1 MTTSKPYHHGDLRRQ
16 LVAVGEEVLAE
27 RGIAALSLR
36 EVARR
41 LGVSHNA
48 PFKHFA
54 SREALLA
61 AMAEQGF
68 EDLAERLAGAMVGDP
83 HEAMTGRALAYVT
96 FALERP
102 AVFRLMFGGQVD
114 AAQHPALAERAEA
127 SLRGI
132 TRHIAGAYGEAAL
145 DEATLSA
152 WAFVHGL
159 ANLLLDGQ
167 ISEGLRK
174 GRSNEEL
181 AKAVIAAMA
190 TGLGHRSPDPQSG
203 EEPSDAAG

>member
-16 LVAVGEEVLAE
+16 LIAVGEEVLTE

-61 AMAEQGF
+61 AIAEEGF
-68 EDLAERLAGAMVGDP
+68 GDLTARLATAMAGDP
-83 HEAMTGRALAYVT
+83 QEAMTARALAYVT

-114 AAQHPALAERAEA
+114 AAQHPSLAERAET

-132 TRHIAGAYGEAAL
+132 TRHIAGAYGEEAL

-167 ISEGLRK
+167 IPPGLRK
-174 GRSNEEL
+174 GRSDEDL
-181 AKAVIAAMA
+181 AKAVVAAMA
-190 TGLGHRSPDPQSG
+190 HGLGYPAG
-203 EEPSDAAG
+203 AA

>member
-1 MTTSKPYHHGDLRRQ
+1 MTTSRPYHHGDLRRQ
-16 LVAVGEEVLAE
+16 LIGVGEEVLAE
-27 RGIAALSLR
+27 RGLAGLSLR

-68 EDLAERLAGAMVGDP
+68 DDLAERLAGAMQGDP
-83 HEAMTGRALAYVT
+83 LEAMTARALAYVT

-114 AAQHPALAERAEA
+114 PEQHPALAARAEA

-132 TRHIAGAYGEAAL
+132 TRHIAGAFGEEAL
-145 DEATLSA
+145 DEAVLSA

-167 ISEGLRK
+167 ISETLRK

-181 AKAVIAAMA
+181 ARAVIAAMA
-190 TGLGHRSPDPQSG
+190 TGLGGPP
-203 EEPSDAAG
+203 PK

>member
-1 MTTSKPYHHGDLRRQ
+1 MATSLKPYHHGDLRRQ
-16 LVAVGEEVLAE
+16 LVATGEEVLAE
-27 RGIAALSLR
+27 RGLAGLSLR
-36 EVARR
+36 EAARR

-54 SREALLA
+54 SRDALLA
-61 AMAEQGF
+61 AIAEQGF
-68 EDLAERLAGAMVGDP
+68 ADLAERLAKAGAGDP
-83 HEAMTGRALAYVT
+83 RDAMTSRARAYVG

-102 AVFRLMFGGQVD
+102 AVFRLMFGGGLD
-114 AAQHPALAERAEA
+114 RAEHPALAERAEA

-132 TRHIAGAYGEAAL
+132 TRHIAEVFGAAAA

-167 ISEGLRK
+167 IADGLRK
-174 GRSNEEL
+174 GRSNEDL
-181 AKAVIAAMA
+181 AAAVIAAMA
-190 TGLGHRSPDPQSG
+190 HGLG
-203 EEPSDAAG
+203 AAA

>member
-1 MTTSKPYHHGDLRRQ
+1 MPTSTKPYHHGDLRRQ
-16 LVAVGEEVLAE
+16 LIAVGEAVLAE
-27 RGIAALSLR
+27 RGLAALSLR

-68 EDLAERLAGAMVGDP
+68 EDLAERQARARTGATNDAMVGR
-83 HEAMTGRALAYVT
+83 GLVYVM

-102 AVFRLMFGGQVD
+102 ALFRLMFGGEID
-114 AAQHPALAERAEA
+114 RERFPALAERAEL
-127 SLRGI
+127 SLRQI
-132 TRHIAGAYGEAAL
+132 TRHIGETFGEEAAE
-145 DEATLSA
+145 EATLSA

-167 ISEGLRK
+167 IPPALRA
-174 GRSNEEL
+174 GRSDEEV

-190 TGLGHRSPDPQSG
+190 HGLGYPAVS
-203 EEPSDAAG
+203 

>member
-16 LVAVGEEVLAE
+16 LIAVGEEVLAE
-27 RGIAALSLR
+27 RGLAALSLR

-61 AMAEQGF
+61 AMQGEGF
-68 EDLAERLAGAMVGDP
+68 EELAARLAAADAGPPDRFMVARGQ
-83 HEAMTGRALAYVT
+83 AYVS

-102 AVFRLMFGGQVD
+102 ALFRLMFSGEVD
-114 AAQHPALAERAEA
+114 LARYPELAERAEW
-127 SLRGI
+127 SLSQVGGRMADAFGS
-132 TRHIAGAYGEAAL
+132 EAVE
-145 DEATLSA
+145 DATLSA

-159 ANLLLDGQ
+159 AHLILDNQ
-167 ISEGLRK
+167 VPPMLRQ
-174 GRSNEEL
+174 GRSDAEL
-181 AKAVIAAMA
+181 VKAVVGAMA
-190 TGLGHRSPDPQSG
+190 HGLGRR
-203 EEPSDAAG
+203 AT

>member
-16 LVAVGEEVLAE
+16 LIAVGEEVLAE

-68 EDLAERLAGAMVGDP
+68 EDLAARQAAARAGASNQAMVGR
-83 HEAMTGRALAYVT
+83 GLVYVT

-102 AVFRLMFGGQVD
+102 ALFRLMFGGELDRTRFPSLV
-114 AAQHPALAERAEA
+114 ERAET
-127 SLRGI
+127 SLAQI
-132 TRHIAGAYGEAAL
+132 TRHIGETFGEEAAE
-145 DEATLSA
+145 EATLSA

-167 ISEGLRK
+167 IPPGLRK
-174 GRSNEEL
+174 GRSDEDL
-181 AKAVIAAMA
+181 AKAVVAAMA
-190 TGLGHRSPDPQSG
+190 HGLGYP
-203 EEPSDAAG
+203 AGTA

>member
-1 MTTSKPYHHGDLRRQ
+1 MTTSARRYHHGDLRRQ

-27 RGIAALSLR
+27 RGLAALSLR

-61 AMAEQGF
+61 AIAEEGF
-68 EDLAERLAGAMVGDP
+68 ADLAARLAGAMVGDAR
-83 HEAMTGRALAYVT
+83 EAMSARALAYVT

-114 AAQHPALAERAEA
+114 ASQHPGLAERAEA

-132 TRHIAGAYGEAAL
+132 TRHIGLAFGEEAL

-167 ISEGLRK
+167 ISDGLRK
-174 GRSNEEL
+174 GRSNEDL

-190 TGLGHRSPDPQSG
+190 HGLD
-203 EEPSDAAG
+203 EPSRPRTG

>member
-1 MTTSKPYHHGDLRRQ
+1 MDHKLSMTTSRPYHHGDLRRQ
-16 LVAVGEEVLAE
+16 LIAVGEEVLAE

-61 AMAEQGF
+61 AIAEEGF
-68 EDLAERLAGAMVGDP
+68 GDLTARLAGAMAVDDP
-83 HEAMTGRALAYVT
+83 RQAMTGRALAYVT

-114 AAQHPALAERAEA
+114 AAQHP
-127 SLRGI
+127 
-132 TRHIAGAYGEAAL
+132 
-145 DEATLSA
+145 
-152 WAFVHGL
+152 
-159 ANLLLDGQ
+159 
-167 ISEGLRK
+167 
-174 GRSNEEL
+174 
-181 AKAVIAAMA
+181 
-190 TGLGHRSPDPQSG
+190 
-203 EEPSDAAG
+203 

>member
-16 LVAVGEEVLAE
+16 LIAVGEEVLAE

-61 AMAEQGF
+61 AIAEEGF
-68 EDLAERLAGAMVGDP
+68 GDLTARLADAMVGEP
-83 HEAMTGRALAYVT
+83 REAMTSRALAYVT

-114 AAQHPALAERAEA
+114 AAQHPSLAERAET

-132 TRHIAGAYGEAAL
+132 TRHIAGAYGEDAL

-167 ISEGLRK
+167 ISEGMRK
-174 GRSNEEL
+174 GRSNDEL
-181 AKAVIAAMA
+181 ARAVIDAMA
-190 TGLGHRSPDPQSG
+190 TGLGSREAP
-203 EEPSDAAG
+203 

>member
-16 LVAVGEEVLAE
+16 LIAMGEEVLAE
-27 RGIAALSLR
+27 RGLAALSLR

-48 PFKHFA
+48 PFKHFS

-68 EDLAERLAGAMVGDP
+68 DDLAARLTQAMQGAP
-83 HEAMTGRALAYVT
+83 LEAMTARALSYVT

-102 AVFRLMFGGQVD
+102 AVFRLMFGGQVNP
-114 AAQHPALAERAEA
+114 AQHPGLAERAEA

-132 TRHIAGAYGEAAL
+132 TRHIAAAFGDEAL
-145 DEATLSA
+145 DEAVLSA

-167 ISEGLRK
+167 ISDALRK
-174 GRSNEEL
+174 GRSNEDL
-181 AKAVIAAMA
+181 ARAVIAAMA
-190 TGLGHRSPDPQSG
+190 RALGGPP
-203 EEPSDAAG
+203 PK

>member
-1 MTTSKPYHHGDLRRQ
+1 MPTSAKPYHHGDLRRQ
-16 LVAVGEEVLAE
+16 LIAVGEEVLAE
-27 RGIAALSLR
+27 RGLAALSLR

-48 PFKHFA
+48 PFKHFS

-68 EDLAERLAGAMVGDP
+68 EDLAERQARAAAEGADQVML
-83 HEAMTGRALAYVT
+83 GRGLVYVM

-102 AVFRLMFGGQVD
+102 ALFRLMFGGEVD
-114 AAQHPALAERAEA
+114 RTRFPALAERAET
-127 SLRGI
+127 SLRQV
-132 TRHIAGAYGEAAL
+132 TRHMGEAFGE
-145 DEATLSA
+145 EAVGDVTLSA

-167 ISEGLRK
+167 IPPGLRAD
-174 GRSNEEL
+174 RSDEEL

-190 TGLGHRSPDPQSG
+190 HGLGY
-203 EEPSDAAG
+203 PSQAG

>member
-1 MTTSKPYHHGDLRRQ
+1 MTTSTKPYHHGDLRRQ
-16 LVAVGEEVLAE
+16 LIAVGEEVLAE
-27 RGIAALSLR
+27 RGLAGLSLR

-48 PFKHFA
+48 PFKHFV

-68 EDLAERLAGAMVGDP
+68 EDLTERLAAAMVGEP
-83 HEAMTGRALAYVT
+83 REAMESRALAYVT

-114 AAQHPALAERAEA
+114 AAQHPSLAERAES

-132 TRHIAGAYGEAAL
+132 TRHIAGAYGEEAI

-167 ISEGLRK
+167 ISESLRK
-174 GRSNEEL
+174 GRSNEDL
-181 AKAVIAAMA
+181 ARAVIAAMA
-190 TGLGHRSPDPQSG
+190 QGLGKP
-203 EEPSDAAG
+203 AAF

>member
-1 MTTSKPYHHGDLRRQ
+1 MTTSIRPYHHGDLRRQ
-16 LVAVGEEVLAE
+16 LISVGEEVLTE
-27 RGIAALSLR
+27 RGLAALSLR

-48 PFKHFA
+48 PFKHFS

-68 EDLAERLAGAMVGDP
+68 EDLAARQAQAAAGGGDQVMLARG
-83 HEAMTGRALAYVT
+83 LIYVT

-102 AVFRLMFGGQVD
+102 ALFRLMFSGEVD
-114 AAQHPALAERAEA
+114 RERFPALAVRAET
-127 SLRGI
+127 SLQQV
-132 TRHIAGAYGEAAL
+132 TRHIGEAFGEEAAG
-145 DEATLSA
+145 DATLSA

-167 ISEGLRK
+167 IPPALRA
-174 GRSNEEL
+174 GRSDEGI

-190 TGLGHRSPDPQSG
+190 HGLGYP
-203 EEPSDAAG
+203 AGP

>member
-16 LVAVGEEVLAE
+16 LIAVGEEVLAE
-27 RGIAALSLR
+27 RGLAGLSLR

-68 EDLAERLAGAMVGDP
+68 EDLAARLAGAMVGDP
-83 HEAMTGRALAYVT
+83 LAAMTGRALAYVT

-132 TRHIAGAYGEAAL
+132 TRHIAGAYGEEAL

-159 ANLLLDGQ
+159 SNLLLDGQ
-167 ISEGLRK
+167 IPPALRA
-174 GRSNEEL
+174 GRSDAEL
-181 AKAVIAAMA
+181 AKAVMAAMA
-190 TGLGHRSPDPQSG
+190 HGLGY
-203 EEPSDAAG
+203 PSK

>member
-1 MTTSKPYHHGDLRRQ
+1 M
-16 LVAVGEEVLAE
+16 GEEVLAE

-68 EDLAERLAGAMVGDP
+68 EDLAARLAGAMTGAP
-83 HEAMTGRALAYVT
+83 REAMTGRALAYVT

-114 AAQHPALAERAEA
+114 PAHHPALAERAES

-167 ISEGLRK
+167 ISEGMRK

-190 TGLGHRSPDPQSG
+190 TGLRTTR
-203 EEPSDAAG
+203 